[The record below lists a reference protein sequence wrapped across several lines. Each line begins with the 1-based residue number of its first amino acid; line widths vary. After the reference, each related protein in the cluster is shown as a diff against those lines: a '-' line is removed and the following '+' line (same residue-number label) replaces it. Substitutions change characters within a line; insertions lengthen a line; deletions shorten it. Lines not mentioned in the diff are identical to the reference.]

1 MIQSASQS
9 FAKAAYQHAK
19 RAGEVELWLTL
30 LQTLTTALEHH
41 NFEAL
46 IRSPIR
52 VKAKLAT
59 INKLIKLTAQ
69 QKAWLRLVFEAK
81 RQSLL
86 PEMLEYYQLLLQAD
100 QKTQRM
106 SITSRVAL
114 STEQQQHI
122 KNKIKATLS
131 SDYDIDFLVNDRLLG
146 GIIFAI
152 NGKVID
158 LSFNRMIETL
168 MIN

>member
-19 RAGEVELWLTL
+19 RVGEVELWLTL

-41 NFEAL
+41 KFETL
-46 IRSPIR
+46 MHSPIQ
-52 VKAKLAT
+52 VEAKLAI
-59 INKLIKLTAQ
+59 INKLVKLTAQ
-69 QKAWLRLVFEAK
+69 QEAWFKLVFEAK
-81 RQSLL
+81 RQSQL
-86 PEMLEYYQLLLQAD
+86 PEMLAYYQLLLQAD
-100 QKTQRM
+100 QKMQRM

-114 STEQQQHI
+114 SAEQQQHI
-122 KNKIKATLS
+122 KNKIKAKFS
-131 SDYDIDFLVNDRLLG
+131 SGCDIDFLVNNRLLG
-146 GIIFAI
+146 GLIFAI